1 MFGHF
6 GPNIG
11 LSDPFGTILDQKNN
25 ANMVPRWF
33 SEMWVP
39 ELLLPP
45 KMIRMFGPKTA
56 IFAPKYAFLG
66 FIGWLVGGCG
76 AIRAYVT
83 LFVLTSLYILVRA
96 MLIFIELKY
105 NSSKCFSAFH
115 INKCF

>member
-1 MFGHF
+1 
-6 GPNIG
+6 
-11 LSDPFGTILDQKNN
+11 
-25 ANMVPRWF
+25 
-33 SEMWVP
+33 MWVP

-45 KMIRMFGPKTA
+45 KMIKMFGPKTA